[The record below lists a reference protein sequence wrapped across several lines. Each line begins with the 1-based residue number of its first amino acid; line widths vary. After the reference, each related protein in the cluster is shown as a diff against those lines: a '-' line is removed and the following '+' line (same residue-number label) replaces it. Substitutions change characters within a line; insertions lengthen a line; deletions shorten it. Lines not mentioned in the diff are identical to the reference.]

1 MFHKKKKTVLTRI
14 YVIYDFSVAFVVSS
28 LKNPQGPQGSS
39 DEEIEE
45 TADESAPIGFKG
57 KSEAQQTP
65 SLVQD
70 LDLEELFVSIIVYC
84 TET

>member
-1 MFHKKKKTVLTRI
+1 MSCLE
-14 YVIYDFSVAFVVSS
+14 
-28 LKNPQGPQGSS
+28 NPQGLQGSS

-45 TADESAPIGFKG
+45 TADESAPMLQGKIGSSANCLLG
-57 KSEAQQTP
+57 D
-65 SLVQD
+65 D